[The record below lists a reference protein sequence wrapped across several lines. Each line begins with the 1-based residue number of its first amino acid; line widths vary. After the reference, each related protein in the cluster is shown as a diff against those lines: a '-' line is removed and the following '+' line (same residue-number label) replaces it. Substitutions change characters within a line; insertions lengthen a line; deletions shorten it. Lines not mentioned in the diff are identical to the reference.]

1 MFKLFGGNGKETAP
15 GKRVELDVREQLR
28 NKQEPFQLIMDTVKT
43 LQKGD
48 TFVLHA
54 TFKPTPLLGLMKV
67 KGFTH
72 EVEQLDKD
80 HWVVTF
86 RHKSNRDGNP
96 EDGEAAAASP
106 APGNATATPA
116 GSGHAA
122 AASTTDDANSH
133 PGATATDH
141 AHADLHAEPAQASG
155 TVYELDNRGLEPPNP
170 MIRTL
175 KKLEQAKPGD
185 TVRIHNDRVPMFL
198 IEELNALGY
207 PFEVDEQPDGS
218 AKVAIHKR

>member
-1 MFKLFGGNGKETAP
+1 MFKLFGGGSKETAP

-72 EVEQLDKD
+72 ELEQLEKD

-86 RHKSNRDGNP
+86 RHKSNKEENA
-96 EDGEAAAASP
+96 EDGSAAGETAATAGAGQASANASSTSDAAA
-106 APGNATATPA
+106 NADGENAQPPQAA
-116 GSGHAA
+116 GK
-122 AASTTDDANSH
+122 
-133 PGATATDH
+133 
-141 AHADLHAEPAQASG
+141 
-155 TVYELDNRGLEPPNP
+155 VYELDNRGLEPPNP

-175 KKLEQAKPGD
+175 NKLEQAKPGD
-185 TVRIHNDRVPMFL
+185 IVRIHNDRVPMFL
-198 IEELNALGY
+198 IEELNTLGY
-207 PFEVDEQPDGS
+207 PFEVEEQPDGS

>member
-1 MFKLFGGNGKETAP
+1 MFKLFGGGSKETAP

-43 LQKGD
+43 LEKGD

-72 EVEQLDKD
+72 EIEQLEKD

-86 RHKSNRDGNP
+86 RHKSNKDESP
-96 EDGEAAAASP
+96 EDAAADGEAAA
-106 APGNATATPA
+106 TPA
-116 GSGHAA
+116 EAAHATSA
-122 AASTTDDANSH
+122 KASTAEDANSQ
-133 PGATATDH
+133 PGATAT
-141 AHADLHAEPAQASG
+141 ANANTEPSQAAG

-198 IEELNALGY
+198 IEELNTLGY